1 MANLAR
7 TTSTAYSDPIKFT
20 FIQASTGM
28 TTGSWF
34 VLFKAAQCVHCAKV
48 TPIFEQLGEDDELSE
63 KGIVLA
69 TMDVP
74 SNRRTSA
81 RFDIRGFPVML
92 YFHRGH
98 IYKFKGKR
106 SIEAFKKF
114 LLHDVDK
121 MMGGPIPPPLSSLEV
136 TFREMS
142 TAAQDFYDMSVGRG
156 GVVGMAVSAL
166 SVMFILLLATL
177 VGMCFLPSSKS
188 DADDK
193 ED

>member
-1 MANLAR
+1 
-7 TTSTAYSDPIKFT
+7 
-20 FIQASTGM
+20 M

-48 TPIFEQLGEDDELSE
+48 TPIFELLGEDEQISD
-63 KGIVLA
+63 KGIVVA

-74 SNRRTSA
+74 SNRRTST

-92 YFHRGH
+92 YFHRGQM
-98 IYKFKGKR
+98 YRYKGKR
-106 SIEAFKKF
+106 TVEAFKKF

-142 TAAQDFYDMSVGRG
+142 TAMQDFYDISVGRG
-156 GVVGMAVSAL
+156 GVVGMAVSVL
-166 SVMFILLLATL
+166 TVMFVLLLATL
-177 VGMCFLPSSKS
+177 VGMCFLPSSTS
-188 DADDK
+188 DTHEK